1 MRSSVHKTEKRG
13 VHKVAERAGVS
24 IATVSRTFNEP
35 TLVREDVRKRVL
47 EVADALGYMPN
58 PAAKALRLRRTDI
71 VGAVIPTL
79 DHAIYARLVNA
90 FQTQMASAGYTVVVL
105 TVGFDSTDVGPSI
118 RQVVERGAEALMIV
132 GTIEDDSLR
141 EFLAK
146 KRTPVIQT
154 YSYVEQG
161 DHVSVGFD
169 NAAAMRSVVE
179 HLLSLGHR
187 HLVMLAGPM
196 RGNDRQIA
204 RVEAFRATLAGA
216 GLDPEAGGVI
226 ETRYRFQDGI
236 DALYA
241 TRALYPQATAVV
253 CSSDIL
259 AFGVLHACK
268 SLGISVPHDISV
280 TGFDDLDFAPLLD
293 PPLTTVEIGA
303 DEMGR
308 LAGQRVVAALEGPGP
323 VQSLCLPTRLV
334 LRGSTSS
341 PRPVR

>member
-1 MRSSVHKTEKRG
+1 MWSSVRKSGKRG
-13 VHKVAERAGVS
+13 VHEVAERAGVS
-24 IATVSRTFNEP
+24 IATVSRSFNEP
-35 TLVREDVRKRVL
+35 GLVREDVRKRIL

-105 TVGFDSTDVGPSI
+105 TVGFDNTDAGASI

-132 GTIEDDSLR
+132 GAIEDEVLL

-154 YSYVEQG
+154 YSYAERPGQA
-161 DHVSVGFD
+161 SVGFD

-204 RVEAFRATLAGA
+204 RVEAFRTTLADAGLPPGA
-216 GLDPEAGGVI
+216 GSVI
-226 ETRYRFQDGI
+226 ETRYTFQAGI
-236 DALYA
+236 DALHA
-241 TRALYPQATAVV
+241 TRALYPQTTAVV

-268 SLGISVPHDISV
+268 SLGISVPQDMSV

-308 LAGQRVVAALEGPGP
+308 IAGQRIVAALEGPGP

-334 LRGSTSS
+334 LRGSAAP
-341 PRPVR
+341 PRTTR